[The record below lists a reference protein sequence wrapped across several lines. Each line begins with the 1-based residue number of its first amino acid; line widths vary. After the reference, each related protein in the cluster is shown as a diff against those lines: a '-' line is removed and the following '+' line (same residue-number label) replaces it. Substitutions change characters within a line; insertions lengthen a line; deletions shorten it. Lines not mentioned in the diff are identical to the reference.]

1 MKTLTTIEEVRHWSQ
16 AQRKAGKAIHFVPT
30 MGYFHEGHLNLMRQ
44 AKADGGAVI
53 VSLFVNP
60 TQFAPHEDLAK
71 YPRDFERD
79 SAMAE
84 SVGVDALFIP
94 EPQEI
99 YPPDFQTKVEVTRL
113 SQPLCGVS
121 RPHHFGGVAVV
132 VLKLFHIVEPDRAY
146 FGEKDY
152 QQMRLIQRMVL
163 DLNLRVEIVPC
174 PITREPD
181 GLAMSSRNVYL
192 SPEQRQAALSLNR
205 ALLWAQSQVESGERD
220 LAQIQAGARALI
232 EAEPLARIDYVE
244 VVHADTLEPIA
255 ELHDCALLALAVYFG
270 QTRLIDNCILSVD

>member
-1 MKTLTTIEEVRHWSQ
+1 MKTLTTIEEVRHWAQ
-16 AQRKAGKAIHFVPT
+16 AQRKAGKAVHFVPT

-71 YPRDFERD
+71 YPRDVERD
-79 SAMAE
+79 SVMAE
-84 SVGVDALFIP
+84 SVGVDALFMP

-121 RPHHFGGVAVV
+121 RPRHFGGVAVV

-152 QQMRLIQRMVL
+152 QQMRLIQQMVR

-181 GLAMSSRNVYL
+181 GMAMSSRNVYL

-205 ALLWAQSQVESGERD
+205 ALLWAQSQVESGARD
-220 LAQIQAGARALI
+220 LTQIQAGACAVI
-232 EAEPLARIDYVE
+232 EAEPLARLDYVE

-255 ELHDCALLALAVYFG
+255 ELHDRALLALAVYFG
-270 QTRLIDNCILSVD
+270 QTRLIDNCVLSVD

>member
-1 MKTLTTIEEVRHWSQ
+1 MKTLTTIEEVRHWAQ
-16 AQRKAGKAIHFVPT
+16 AQRKAGKAVHFVPT

-71 YPRDFERD
+71 YPRDVERD
-79 SAMAE
+79 SVMAE
-84 SVGVDALFIP
+84 SVGVDALFMP

-121 RPHHFGGVAVV
+121 RPRHFGGVAVV

-152 QQMRLIQRMVL
+152 QQMRLIQRMVR

-181 GLAMSSRNVYL
+181 GMAMSSRNVYL

-205 ALLWAQSQVESGERD
+205 ALLWAQSQVESGARD
-220 LAQIQAGARALI
+220 LTQIQAGACAVI
-232 EAEPLARIDYVE
+232 EAEPLARLDYVE

-255 ELHDCALLALAVYFG
+255 ELHDRALLALAVYFG
-270 QTRLIDNCILSVD
+270 QTRLIDNCVLSVD

>member
-1 MKTLTTIEEVRHWSQ
+1 MKTLTTIAEVRHWTQ
-16 AQRKAGKAIHFVPT
+16 AQRKAGKAVHFVPT

-79 SAMAE
+79 FAMAE
-84 SVGVDALFIP
+84 SVGVDALFMP

-99 YPPDFQTKVEVTRL
+99 YPPDFQTKIEVTRL

-152 QQMRLIQRMVL
+152 QQMRLIQQMVR

-205 ALLWAQSQVESGERD
+205 ALQWAQSQVESGERD
-220 LAQIQAGARALI
+220 LAQIQAGARAII
-232 EAEPLARIDYVE
+232 EAEPLTRLDYVE

-255 ELHDCALLALAVYFG
+255 ELHDRALLALAVYFG
-270 QTRLIDNCILSVD
+270 QTRLIDNRVLSVD